1 MKLFRGLFD
10 LLEQYRPLF
19 LARNRREK
27 VLVAAFIVVIVA
39 IWAGTLPGR
48 VGDRF
53 REVRLAR
60 EAIERQDGP
69 LSQRERIEAEYQRG
83 LESLDPQTMPPRPE
97 VVARLEGM
105 ARQSGLSPRI
115 EPSTSTRSD
124 RLVFHLINVSFD
136 RVPFLKV
143 AEFQRAVST
152 TLPSVNLKTLVLNS
166 RSAQQGSAEM
176 SARLTFEAIE
186 HVQ

>member
-1 MKLFRGLFD
+1 MKLIRQLID

-27 VLVAAFIVVIVA
+27 VLVAAFIVVIAV

-60 EAIERQDGP
+60 EAMERQDGP
-69 LSQRERIEAEYQRG
+69 LGQRDRIEAEYQRA
-83 LESLDPQTMPPRPE
+83 LESLDPGTMPPRPE
-97 VVARLEGM
+97 VVARLESM
-105 ARQSGLSPRI
+105 ASQSGLSPRI
-115 EPSTSTRSD
+115 EPSTSTRND

-136 RVPFLKV
+136 RVPFSKV

-152 TLPSVNLKTLVLNS
+152 TLPSVNLKTLVLNA
-166 RSAQQGSAEM
+166 RPQQGAVEM

-186 HVQ
+186 YVQ